1 MSAPAEFQAGLDDA
15 ALGLTARQSAMA
27 ALVARQ
33 RAQRLAAGIAA
44 EARHQMD
51 PAEGPIEEAF
61 ARLACECDDPCA
73 CEGDQP

>member
-1 MSAPAEFQAGLDDA
+1 MTELQAGV
-15 ALGLTARQSAMA
+15 A

-33 RAQRLAAGIAA
+33 REQRLAAGIAA

-51 PAEGPIEEAF
+51 PAETAIEEAF
-61 ARLACECDDPCA
+61 ARLACECPDPCA

>member
-1 MSAPAEFQAGLDDA
+1 MTRPISDLDVPHTRLEADM
-15 ALGLTARQSAMA
+15 Q

-51 PAEGPIEEAF
+51 PAEGPIDAAF
-61 ARLACECDDPCA
+61 ARLACECPNPCA
-73 CEGDQP
+73 CDDGSQP